1 MGRDMYKLQY
11 SNKKWLPK
19 HMGGQLLYTYKTKY
33 KMAAIER
40 GRVWDHSALGHL
52 RQQVEQQSH
61 LCGRGQN

>member
-1 MGRDMYKLQY
+1 
-11 SNKKWLPK
+11 
-19 HMGGQLLYTYKTKY
+19 MGGQLLYTYKTKY